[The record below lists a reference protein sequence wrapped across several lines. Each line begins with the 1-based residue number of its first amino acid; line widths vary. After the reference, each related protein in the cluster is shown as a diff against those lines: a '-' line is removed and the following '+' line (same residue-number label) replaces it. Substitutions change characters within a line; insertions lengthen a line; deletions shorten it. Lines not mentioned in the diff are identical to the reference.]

1 MGKKVIDRSPERG
14 KNRKRV
20 IVPYLLTILIF
31 LTSFNNDKEVS
42 ISKVEANKAFIL
54 LNDIRAN
61 PGNYYKALGFD
72 KNLKTTKRRLVW
84 NDTLARVAEAKAR
97 DMAERDYF
105 AHVNP
110 EGIGINYL
118 ISKSGYKLNSEW
130 TKNKSDNYFES
141 LAAGSADGEDAIKQL
156 IIDEDDASGGYR
168 HRIHLLGLD
177 EWSSSLT
184 DIGIGFASVE
194 SGSEYPTYISVIIA
208 KHDW

>member
-1 MGKKVIDRSPERG
+1 MGKIVIDREIDSC
-14 KNRKRV
+14 KTRKRL
-20 IVPYLLTILIF
+20 IVPNILIILIF
-31 LTSFNNDKEVS
+31 LTSFNYDKEV
-42 ISKVEANKAFIL
+42 IVSKEEAKKAFIL

-61 PGNYYKALGFD
+61 PGNYYKELGYE
-72 KNLKTTKRRLVW
+72 KNLKTTKRQLIW
-84 NDTLARVAEAKAR
+84 NDTLARVAEEKAR

-118 ISKSGYKLNSEW
+118 ISKSGYKLNPDW
-130 TKNKSDNYFES
+130 TKEKSQNYFES

-156 IIDEDDASGGYR
+156 IIDESDARGGYR

-177 EWSSSLT
+177 EWSSSLV
-184 DIGIGFASVE
+184 DIGIGFASVK

-208 KHDW
+208 KHNW